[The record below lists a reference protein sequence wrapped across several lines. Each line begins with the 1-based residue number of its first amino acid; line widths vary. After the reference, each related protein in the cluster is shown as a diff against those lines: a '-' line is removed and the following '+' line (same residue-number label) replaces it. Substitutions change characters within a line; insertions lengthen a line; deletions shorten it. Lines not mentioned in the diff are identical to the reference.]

1 MSHAMTLLKLLH
13 ERGSLSAS
21 QLVEATGLSRR
32 QVTDA
37 LHSLR
42 VRKAMQTGD
51 RPYEITAVG
60 RDLAEKREA
69 RADRRAEKTA
79 RPKLP
84 RGPKPKPTPTRP
96 PIPDMQ
102 VIRRIVSAPVRHD
115 PAIIDITQRQP
126 ALQAVWGACLE

>member
-1 MSHAMTLLKLLH
+1 MSHAMDLLKLLH

-42 VRKAMQTGD
+42 VRKAMQAGD

-69 RADRRAEKTA
+69 RAHRRAEKTA

-84 RGPKPKPTPTRP
+84 RGPKPRPTPDRLV
-96 PIPDMQ
+96 D
-102 VIRRIVSAPVRHD
+102 RRFVSA
-115 PAIIDITQRQP
+115 AEETI
-126 ALQAVWGACLE
+126 AQARAMRSPLEMAWGSVCA